1 MSLDASVGQRND
13 PPVLGD
19 DEYLGASV
27 AGHVREQRPPVHDGG
42 TDIAAGDRL
51 ALLVQ
56 CEHASIPIH
65 HDRARRAVAGHVR
78 DTGSV
83 YPRIAAVLL
92 FPDDFSVEQVDRP
105 DAAAPAD
112 VTRPGSASP
121 TATGRSCS
129 PTS

>member
-27 AGHVREQRPPVHDGG
+27 AGHVREQQRPPYTTAVPILPRA
-42 TDIAAGDRL
+42 IAL

-92 FPDDFSVEQVDRP
+92 FPDDFPSSRSTAQMLP
-105 DAAAPAD
+105 LP
-112 VTRPGSASP
+112 P
-121 TATGRSCS
+121 T
-129 PTS
+129 